1 MTTNLLCIAGVV
13 QGAGH
18 CEELLHAVHLHL
30 DVGRGLLPA
39 APPHQHLEGEE
50 VAGTWMEASF
60 TLTRTWGAS
69 RYDVRIGGG
78 RAVMEKRTL

>member
-13 QGAGH
+13 QGARH

-69 RYDVRIGGG
+69 IYDVRIGGG
-78 RAVMEKRTL
+78 RVVMEKRT